1 MIIQSLTA
9 NNFRKYAHLKI
20 DDIPEK
26 GLITVSGSNESGKTS
41 IADALSFAL
50 FGRTFFTDENNV
62 RKLVRWGEKTATVIL
77 CFKRQDKHYELSRT
91 VDKDGRVEAELLE
104 RDKTAPLA
112 ETPEETA
119 EVLQGIL
126 GYGYEAFSDSFYL
139 VQRELSTPHP
149 NSDSLKDMVGISAYS
164 KVSND
169 LQRANERDAAEL
181 EIVRP
186 KYETNYQ
193 ALKDLGIDGTWLPD
207 LIDARETL
215 NTDDDENKLLAAQLG
230 QSAKIYAED
239 QRLYE
244 QMSRKHRW
252 LEIFSDIVLA
262 LLVGVLVLW
271 AALRFL
277 PELAKTVLFTPETV
291 ERFAPVY
298 AWNEKWMLLVA
309 AFIAWGFFLSLLYT
323 WRTEDKGLIPLE
335 RNATLF
341 ATALSAG
348 QKHVSESL
356 IDQLPSRCYRLLSK
370 YDNEDSYDHSHSKNN
385 DTADIEELRAI
396 RENATENEANKREN
410 DLANPA
416 ESARQQRMQELA
428 DTVKY
433 YEANPA
439 LPAEAAKLLRVQLKE
454 RSKRNVLDQQVLKG
468 EIDHEIERTEVA
480 ADLRKKL
487 AIHDEA
493 IRNHTRHIKVQNTAI
508 DLLRTSSKEFTEVFN
523 RSITQASASILP
535 HFTNGHYSNVKIDE
549 NLNVGVFSQE
559 KNDFMDFDEISSGT
573 QRQIMLALRIA
584 MSEELAKQHDEDQQY
599 IILDEPFAFFDM
611 ERTIATL
618 EKLPEVSDIICQVW
632 VVSQEFPSGTEPD
645 KAIACTD
652 AAELIV

>member
-9 NNFRKYAHLKI
+9 DNFRKYAHLKI

-50 FGRTFFTDENNV
+50 FGRTFFTDEKNV
-62 RKLVRWGEKTATVIL
+62 RKLVRWGEKSATVVL
-77 CFKRQDKHYELSRT
+77 CFKRQDKHYKLTRT
-91 VDKDGRVEAELLE
+91 VDKEGRGEAELFETDLE
-104 RDKTAPLA
+104 ADKFILLA

-119 EVLQGIL
+119 EALQGIL

-169 LQRANERDAAEL
+169 LQRANERDVAEL

-207 LIDARETL
+207 LIDAREIL
-215 NTDDDENKLLAAQLG
+215 NTDDDENQLLATQLG
-230 QSAKIYAED
+230 LSAKIYAED

-244 QMSRKHRW
+244 HMSRKHRW
-252 LEIFSDIVLA
+252 LEIFSDSVLA

-271 AALRFL
+271 AMLRFL

-309 AFIAWGFFLSLLYT
+309 AFIAWSFFLSLLYT

-335 RNATLF
+335 KNAILF

-356 IDQLPSRCYRLLSK
+356 VDQLPARCYELLSK
-370 YDNEDSYDHSHSKNN
+370 YDYQHSKNEKVTGI
-385 DTADIEELRAI
+385 DELRAM
-396 RENATENEANKREN
+396 RETDAANEANKN
-410 DLANPA
+410 VDDVAYSA
-416 ESARQQRMQELA
+416 DFADSARKQRMQELV
-428 DTVKY
+428 DMVKY
-433 YEANPA
+433 IFVE
-439 LPAEAAKLLRVQLKE
+439 
-454 RSKRNVLDQQVLKG
+454 
-468 EIDHEIERTEVA
+468 
-480 ADLRKKL
+480 
-487 AIHDEA
+487 
-493 IRNHTRHIKVQNTAI
+493 
-508 DLLRTSSKEFTEVFN
+508 
-523 RSITQASASILP
+523 
-535 HFTNGHYSNVKIDE
+535 
-549 NLNVGVFSQE
+549 
-559 KNDFMDFDEISSGT
+559 
-573 QRQIMLALRIA
+573 
-584 MSEELAKQHDEDQQY
+584 
-599 IILDEPFAFFDM
+599 
-611 ERTIATL
+611 
-618 EKLPEVSDIICQVW
+618 
-632 VVSQEFPSGTEPD
+632 
-645 KAIACTD
+645 
-652 AAELIV
+652 

>member
-9 NNFRKYAHLKI
+9 DNFRKYAHLKI

-50 FGRTFFTDENNV
+50 FGRTFFTDEDNA
-62 RKLVRWGEKTATVIL
+62 RKLVLWGEKIATVVL
-77 CFKRQDKHYELSRT
+77 CFKRQDKHYELRRT
-91 VDKDGRVEAELLE
+91 VDQEGRVEAELLE
-104 RDKTAPLA
+104 TDKTTLLA

-186 KYETNYQ
+186 KYETSYQ
-193 ALKDLGIDGTWLPD
+193 TLRNLGIDGTWLPD

-215 NTDDDENKLLAAQLG
+215 NTDDDENQLLAAQLG

-252 LEIFSDIVLA
+252 LEIFSDSVLA

-298 AWNEKWMLLVA
+298 AWNEKWMLLIA
-309 AFIAWGFFLSLLYT
+309 AFIAWSFFLSLLYT

-335 RNATLF
+335 QNSTLF

-348 QKHVSESL
+348 QKHVSEPVV
-356 IDQLPSRCYRLLSK
+356 DQLPPRCYGLLSK
-370 YDNEDSYDHSHSKNN
+370 DEDDYQQRKN
-385 DTADIEELRAI
+385 DDIAGIDELRAM
-396 RENATENEANKREN
+396 RENDTENEANKRVD
-410 DLANPA
+410 DLAHST

-439 LPAEAAKLLRVQLKE
+439 LPAEAAKLLRIQLKE

-468 EIDHEIERTEVA
+468 EIDYEIERTEVA

-487 AIHDEA
+487 AIHDEV
-493 IRNHTRHIKVQNTAI
+493 IRNHTRHIMVQNTAI
-508 DLLRTSSKEFTEVFN
+508 DLLRTSSKEFTEIFN

-535 HFTNGHYSNVKIDE
+535 HFTNGHYSNIKIDE

-559 KNDFMDFDEISSGT
+559 KNDFIDFDEISSGT

>member
-9 NNFRKYAHLKI
+9 DNFRKYAHLKI
-20 DDIPEK
+20 ADIPEK

-50 FGRTFFTDENNV
+50 FGRTFFTDEDNV
-62 RKLVRWGEKTATVIL
+62 RKLVRWGEKVATVVL
-77 CFKRQDKHYELSRT
+77 CFKRQDKHYELRRT
-91 VDKDGRVEAELLE
+91 VDKEGRSEAQLLE
-104 RDKTAPLA
+104 VDGDKDTLLA

-186 KYETNYQ
+186 KYESSYQ
-193 ALKDLGIDGTWLPD
+193 ALKDLGIDGRWLPD
-207 LIDARETL
+207 LVDARETL
-215 NTDDDENKLLAAQLG
+215 NTDDDENQLLAAQLG
-230 QSAKIYAED
+230 QSARIYADD
-239 QRLYE
+239 QSLYE
-244 QMSRKHRW
+244 KMSRKHRW

-271 AALRFL
+271 AVLRFL
-277 PELAKTVLFTPETV
+277 PEVAKTVLFTPETI

-298 AWNEKWMLLVA
+298 VWNEKWMLLVA

-335 RNATLF
+335 QNAILF

-356 IDQLPSRCYRLLSK
+356 VDQLPQRCHGLLSK
-370 YDNEDSYDHSHSKNN
+370 EDDNKDHHDNDSQGN
-385 DTADIEELRAI
+385 DITDDLRAM
-396 RENATENEANKREN
+396 REDHTENDAVVD
-410 DLANPA
+410 DLAAHSA
-416 ESARQQRMQELA
+416 EEGRQHRMQELA

-439 LPAEAAKLLRVQLKE
+439 LPAEAAKLLRIQLKE
-454 RSKRNVLDQQVLKG
+454 RSKRNVMGQQILKG
-468 EIDHEIERTEVA
+468 EIDIEIERTEVA
-480 ADLRKKL
+480 AGLRKKL

-493 IRNHTRHIKVQNTAI
+493 IRNHTRDIRVQNTAL
-508 DLLRTSSKEFTEVFN
+508 DLLRTSSKEFTEIFN

-535 HFTNGHYSNVKIDE
+535 HFTNGHYSNIKIDE

-584 MSEELAKQHDEDQQY
+584 MSEELAKQNDEGQQY

-611 ERTIATL
+611 ERTITTL

-652 AAELIV
+652 AADLIV

>member
-50 FGRTFFTDENNV
+50 FGRTFFTDEANV
-62 RKLVRWGEKTATVIL
+62 RKLVRWGEKAATVVL

-91 VDKDGRVEAELLE
+91 VDKEGRVEAELL
-104 RDKTAPLA
+104 DVDTAGLLA
-112 ETPEETA
+112 ETPQETA

-186 KYETNYQ
+186 KYEANYQ
-193 ALKDLGIDGTWLPD
+193 TLKDLGIDGTWLPD

-215 NTDDDENKLLAAQLG
+215 NTDNDENQLLAAQLG
-230 QSAKIYAED
+230 ESAKIYAED

-277 PELAKTVLFTPETV
+277 PELTKTVLFIPETV
-291 ERFAPVY
+291 ERFASVY

-309 AFIAWGFFLSLLYT
+309 AIIAWSFFLSLLYT

-335 RNATLF
+335 ENATLF
-341 ATALSAG
+341 GTALSAG

-356 IDQLPSRCYRLLSK
+356 IDQLPPRCHGLLSK
-370 YDNEDSYDHSHSKNN
+370 YDDDHHRKN
-385 DTADIEELRAI
+385 DDMVGIDELRAM
-396 RENATENEANKREN
+396 RENDTENEADKVVE
-410 DLANPA
+410 DLAHSA

-428 DTVKY
+428 GRVKY

-439 LPAEAAKLLRVQLKE
+439 LPAEAAKLLRIQLKE
-454 RSKRNVLDQQVLKG
+454 RSKGNVVDQQVLKG

-535 HFTNGHYSNVKIDE
+535 HFTNGHYSNIKIDE

-652 AAELIV
+652 ATELIV